1 MTATI
6 EAIQRALRHYPD
18 FTVRLTDAGLITL
31 WEGEDRAAILPS
43 DFPPEFVF
51 CVVLAYQHGQSSV
64 YMRDVRE
71 MTSHIPASA

>member
-31 WEGEDRAAILPS
+31 WEGEDRAANPTL
-43 DFPPEFVF
+43 
-51 CVVLAYQHGQSSV
+51 
-64 YMRDVRE
+64 
-71 MTSHIPASA
+71 